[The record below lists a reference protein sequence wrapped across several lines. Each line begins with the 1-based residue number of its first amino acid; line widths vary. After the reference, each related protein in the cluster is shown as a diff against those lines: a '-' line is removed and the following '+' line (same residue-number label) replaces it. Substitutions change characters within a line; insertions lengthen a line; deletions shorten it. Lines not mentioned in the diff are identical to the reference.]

1 MLMSKDKTNITKK
14 CKEKKNKIFHIKCFK
29 IFHLFVLLSRLNGLT
44 DFHENLHKYS
54 VIIGED
60 YRLR

>member
-1 MLMSKDKTNITKK
+1 MLLSIDKTNITKK
-14 CKEKKNKIFHIKCFK
+14 CKEKNKIFHIKCFK

-54 VIIGED
+54 VIIVED